1 MPKKHNPQE
10 LDLLL
15 GFFIFSTLKKSNR
28 NWLDFL
34 NTIILSQDLSPI
46 YNPSVPYKLIHLVMN
61 NFFHDILWYNKC
73 PY

>member
-34 NTIILSQDLSPI
+34 LSIIKNYFFSHLQPLCALQADSLSDEQLSLR
-46 YNPSVPYKLIHLVMN
+46 YTLVQ
-61 NFFHDILWYNKC
+61 
-73 PY
+73 